1 MSLKKWKVIR
11 STHGGLAVVDGP
23 TTRPI
28 LAEAYSPDACF
39 AFIEKYS
46 RRRGRQIAA
55 FRTLLACALVFAA
68 GMLAVGV
75 IS

>member
-39 AFIEKYS
+39 AFIEKYT
-46 RRRGRQIAA
+46 RKRAKKIAA
-55 FRTLLACALVFAA
+55 FRTLLACALAFAA
-68 GMLAVGV
+68 GWLAVGV
-75 IS
+75 MS